1 MDCWLGRYCLCV
13 LGPGCCGAHRKKGGV
28 YGKSRRP
35 QRQGYACVC
44 MCARFRCMRVCSFLH
59 AHVDAIMRI
68 CMLPCFWEIVAAWPE
83 TLHVAMQWLP
93 ELGFTPRPVLPP
105 ALPTAKTLPPLTS
118 LPRLDD
124 KSCLP
129 RGPQCTA
136 VPAPRLSS
144 QLLPPLS
151 ANTPA
156 SGGKALAAASTQG
169 GKNKVPPV
177 CAGMP
182 ALGGNV
188 FLPALH
194 GHAGAGVKRKAPATI
209 EDEDLGAWRPNAY
222 DDLQRVGN
230 LYGMDL
236 VSCPPEWL
244 NEKNA
249 REYLK
254 CRAIRVPEHDG
265 TCRDMDSDGQWGF
278 WEIYSGVANATKA
291 FLSPATGGGVA
302 GPPVDKL
309 PSPWSQLPTFDVFRV
324 ECRRLIWS
332 LLIVFAPLWV
342 HAGPPC
348 TFWSTLSRRNNNR
361 SYKEDE
367 RLRLESLV
375 HIIFSVQVCQYQ
387 KSRRRYCSMEQPVRA
402 ASWKLDIVQDML
414 LGNAIAMMP
423 APGGM
428 DAQPM
433 KLFKFDSCCYAHKD
447 PGNGRLYKKP
457 QCFASNADMSR
468 LCVKCCGGHVHQV
481 VEGVVAGGPRHGVRR
496 SVVAGEYPMDF
507 CMAWARVIKSCRPL
521 AA

>member
-68 CMLPCFWEIVAAWPE
+68 CMLPCFWEIVAASNWPE

-188 FLPALH
+188 FF
-194 GHAGAGVKRKAPATI
+194 T
-209 EDEDLGAWRPNAY
+209 
-222 DDLQRVGN
+222 
-230 LYGMDL
+230 
-236 VSCPPEWL
+236 
-244 NEKNA
+244 
-249 REYLK
+249 
-254 CRAIRVPEHDG
+254 
-265 TCRDMDSDGQWGF
+265 GF
-278 WEIYSGVANATKA
+278 
-291 FLSPATGGGVA
+291 
-302 GPPVDKL
+302 
-309 PSPWSQLPTFDVFRV
+309 
-324 ECRRLIWS
+324 
-332 LLIVFAPLWV
+332 
-342 HAGPPC
+342 
-348 TFWSTLSRRNNNR
+348 
-361 SYKEDE
+361 
-367 RLRLESLV
+367 
-375 HIIFSVQVCQYQ
+375 
-387 KSRRRYCSMEQPVRA
+387 
-402 ASWKLDIVQDML
+402 
-414 LGNAIAMMP
+414 
-423 APGGM
+423 
-428 DAQPM
+428 
-433 KLFKFDSCCYAHKD
+433 
-447 PGNGRLYKKP
+447 
-457 QCFASNADMSR
+457 
-468 LCVKCCGGHVHQV
+468 
-481 VEGVVAGGPRHGVRR
+481 
-496 SVVAGEYPMDF
+496 
-507 CMAWARVIKSCRPL
+507 AWACWCRCQAKSSGHN
-521 AA
+521 